1 MDCLGLAKDTPMI
14 SSIFYNWDRE
24 GIYLLSFGSADK
36 NVEDWCGH
44 PNNPEGIELDHSEME
59 SIASLFLGPSFPV
72 LVTHKKW
79 REDIGYF
86 SYGLEVY
93 HMESYEKEKGRCYKL
108 INNEYVVALFMGG
121 PLREVHLPRKSPI
134 ETKANFL
141 AAFCDI
147 LQITQSLQ
155 TTQSRIK
162 IYSHPEYFNIGTY
175 HGNWDHL

>member
-1 MDCLGLAKDTPMI
+1 MSTKLRHRWANFEPRVDCLGMTKDTPMI

-44 PNNPEGIELDHSEME
+44 PHNPEGIELDHSEME

-108 INNEYVVALFMGG
+108 INNEYVVAQFQNTFDGWSFERG
-121 PLREVHLPRKSPI
+121 DPA
-134 ETKANFL
+134 TKIA
-141 AAFCDI
+141 
-147 LQITQSLQ
+147 
-155 TTQSRIK
+155 
-162 IYSHPEYFNIGTY
+162 Y
-175 HGNWDHL
+175 

>member
-1 MDCLGLAKDTPMI
+1 MI

-44 PNNPEGIELDHSEME
+44 PHNPEGIDLDHSEME

-93 HMESYEKEKGRCYKL
+93 HMESY
-108 INNEYVVALFMGG
+108 A
-121 PLREVHLPRKSPI
+121 
-134 ETKANFL
+134 TKIA
-141 AAFCDI
+141 
-147 LQITQSLQ
+147 
-155 TTQSRIK
+155 
-162 IYSHPEYFNIGTY
+162 Y
-175 HGNWDHL
+175 